1 MYLSVQ
7 EFTMKTFYISEGQ
20 TYRNV
25 KFNKTRMNP
34 TDRYYLKKVTN
45 YLDSAWV
52 YFSKIEAM

>member
-1 MYLSVQ
+1 
-7 EFTMKTFYISEGQ
+7 MKTFYISEGQ

-52 YFSKIEAM
+52 YFSKIEATVTV